1 MFHDNLHVDYYLC
14 PRDNLKKDFFE
25 TFPMFRHPLVI
36 SEQNDTGR

>member
-14 PRDNLKKDFFE
+14 PRDNLKKDFLKPFQS
-25 TFPMFRHPLVI
+25 LVI